1 MSSFLRLPSANK
13 LRQMVDDQIR
23 LLAFQ
28 QTLEQEVQGSKYVG
42 LSINETIHACIV
54 RGNGKKADK
63 LRADWKVPD
72 KRSVRHY
79 PLSEWSLTKGRWW
92 YIKLK
97 SLIELRDWDAL
108 ETFAKSKK
116 SPIGYEPFVDL
127 LVATGSSR
135 QALNFVQRCETK
147 NRADLYVKCSDWVAA
162 GQECVKRTDRTKLL

>member
-1 MSSFLRLPSANK
+1 MGA
-13 LRQMVDDQIR
+13 D
-23 LLAFQ
+23 
-28 QTLEQEVQGSKYVG
+28 GS
-42 LSINETIHACIV
+42 
-54 RGNGKKADK
+54 D
-63 LRADWKVPD
+63 
-72 KRSVRHY
+72 
-79 PLSEWSLTKGRWW
+79 RWW

-135 QALNFVQRCETK
+135 QALSFVQRCDQK

-162 GQECVKRTDRTKLL
+162 GQECVKRTDRTKLLYVVLGVVLLGEGLLMS